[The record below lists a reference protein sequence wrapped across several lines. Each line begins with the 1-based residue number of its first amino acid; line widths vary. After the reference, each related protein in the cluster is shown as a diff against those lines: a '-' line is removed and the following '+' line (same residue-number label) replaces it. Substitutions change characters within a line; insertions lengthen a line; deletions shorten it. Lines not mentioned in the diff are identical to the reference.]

1 MLVKFW
7 STVARLYDKSLQ
19 KVHGLEN
26 YSRSSEMARFDISV
40 NTSFGDRSFSV
51 AAPKICCES
60 NKLHAICPNVGEFHT
75 VKTCPGAM
83 QWSLTDYELVIL
95 ALRT

>member
-40 NTSFGDRSFSV
+40 NTSFGARSFSV
-51 AAPKICCES
+51 AAPKICCEG
-60 NKLHAICPNVGEFHT
+60 NKLHAIYPNVGEFHT